1 MRLDDVMTT
10 KEASEI
16 WGLSQV
22 TIKKACT
29 GQKGYPPKFRENEC
43 KKSGGTWLITKQ
55 GMIRVYGEA
64 LKKND

>member
-1 MRLDDVMTT
+1 MKLDDIMTT

-29 GQKGYPPKFRENEC
+29 GQKGYPPKFTENEC

-55 GMIRVYGEA
+55 GMTRVYGEA
-64 LKKND
+64 VKKND

>member
-1 MRLDDVMTT
+1 MKLDDVMTT

-29 GQKGYPPKFRENEC
+29 GQKGYPPKFTENEC
-43 KKSGGTWLITKQ
+43 KKSGGTWIITKQ
-55 GMIRVYGEA
+55 GMTRVYGEA
-64 LKKND
+64 VKKND